1 MSDLS
6 PSSHRSPP
14 LELLSPAGTW
24 ECARAA
30 VANGAD
36 AIYFGLQKFNAR
48 LRASN
53 FSDEDLPDLM
63 VFLHQHGVRGFV
75 AMNTLIFTRELDEAA
90 DQLRR
95 LQAAGVDAIIVQ
107 DLGLIRMARAVAPR
121 LEIHAST
128 QMTLTSPEGLQF
140 IDAGLGLDRAVLAR
154 ELSLR
159 ELKKFAAADPAAAA
173 HGVPLEVFVHGAL
186 CVAYS
191 GQCLTSEALG
201 QRSAN
206 RGECAQACRMP
217 YQLVVDGEIR
227 DLGDQRYLLSP
238 QDLAAINEIPSLINA
253 GVRSFKIEGR
263 LKTPEYVASV
273 TRAYRAAID
282 AATAAAEPEPEPE
295 PEPESEPESG
305 GAAESPKA
313 SVPPKS
319 LAAAGE
325 QAAAE
330 RLRYELEMAFSRGLS
345 TGWMHGV
352 NHQELVHARYGK
364 KRGALLGTVVRTG
377 ADWVELR
384 LVAPVMAGD
393 GVVFENPADTDREM
407 GGRIFQLDQNRLYF
421 DRRASVNPERVMP
434 GTRVFKTDDPR
445 LNAELRSTFAG
456 VGSAPGRVP
465 VFLRITG
472 RVGERLCVQAG
483 AEFPNGASPQC
494 VVESSLPLVA
504 ARTRPLTQA
513 VAEEQMGRLGGTPFH
528 LAGLHFE
535 VEDGVMLPLSEL
547 NRMRR
552 ELVDVMPGPW
562 GVRPDAA
569 GNFPVVSAVPRVAE
583 AAVATEEEAAV
594 AAPQLTVLC
603 RSLEQIEVALGCGV
617 KTIYADFEDI
627 RRGAQA
633 VALVRA
639 GEGGSRLLLATPR
652 IQKAGE
658 EGFFKVIERAE
669 PDGVLIRNL
678 GAIRYF
684 SSRPHLVRV
693 GDFSLNVANPL
704 TADFFMSHGL
714 QRLTVSYDL
723 NLPQVVDLVRGAPP
737 SWFEVTLHQHMPMF
751 HMEHCVF
758 AAFMSQGRDYTDCGR
773 PCEKHRV
780 ELRDRVGQLH
790 PLLADVGCRNTLF
803 RGQAQTGARFYSEL
817 KTNGIRH
824 FRVEL
829 LRENAAGT
837 RTILEAYQRLLA
849 GADDGGTLWQKLR
862 ATSQLG
868 VTEGTLVS
876 A

>member
-1 MSDLS
+1 
-6 PSSHRSPP
+6 
-14 LELLSPAGTW
+14 
-24 ECARAA
+24 
-30 VANGAD
+30 V
-36 AIYFGLQKFNAR
+36 
-48 LRASN
+48 
-53 FSDEDLPDLM
+53 
-63 VFLHQHGVRGFV
+63 
-75 AMNTLIFTRELDEAA
+75 
-90 DQLRR
+90 
-95 LQAAGVDAIIVQ
+95 
-107 DLGLIRMARAVAPR
+107 
-121 LEIHAST
+121 
-128 QMTLTSPEGLQF
+128 
-140 IDAGLGLDRAVLAR
+140 
-154 ELSLR
+154 
-159 ELKKFAAADPAAAA
+159 
-173 HGVPLEVFVHGAL
+173 
-186 CVAYS
+186 
-191 GQCLTSEALG
+191 
-201 QRSAN
+201 
-206 RGECAQACRMP
+206 
-217 YQLVVDGEIR
+217 
-227 DLGDQRYLLSP
+227 
-238 QDLAAINEIPSLINA
+238 
-253 GVRSFKIEGR
+253 
-263 LKTPEYVASV
+263 
-273 TRAYRAAID
+273 
-282 AATAAAEPEPEPE
+282 
-295 PEPESEPESG
+295 
-305 GAAESPKA
+305 

-483 AEFPNGASPQC
+483 AEFPNGAAPQC

-603 RSLEQIEVALGCGV
+603 RSLEQIEVALECGV

-627 RRGAQA
+627 RRGAEA

>member
-1 MSDLS
+1 
-6 PSSHRSPP
+6 
-14 LELLSPAGTW
+14 
-24 ECARAA
+24 
-30 VANGAD
+30 
-36 AIYFGLQKFNAR
+36 
-48 LRASN
+48 
-53 FSDEDLPDLM
+53 
-63 VFLHQHGVRGFV
+63 
-75 AMNTLIFTRELDEAA
+75 
-90 DQLRR
+90 
-95 LQAAGVDAIIVQ
+95 
-107 DLGLIRMARAVAPR
+107 
-121 LEIHAST
+121 
-128 QMTLTSPEGLQF
+128 
-140 IDAGLGLDRAVLAR
+140 
-154 ELSLR
+154 
-159 ELKKFAAADPAAAA
+159 
-173 HGVPLEVFVHGAL
+173 
-186 CVAYS
+186 
-191 GQCLTSEALG
+191 
-201 QRSAN
+201 
-206 RGECAQACRMP
+206 
-217 YQLVVDGEIR
+217 
-227 DLGDQRYLLSP
+227 
-238 QDLAAINEIPSLINA
+238 
-253 GVRSFKIEGR
+253 
-263 LKTPEYVASV
+263 
-273 TRAYRAAID
+273 
-282 AATAAAEPEPEPE
+282 
-295 PEPESEPESG
+295 
-305 GAAESPKA
+305 
-313 SVPPKS
+313 
-319 LAAAGE
+319 
-325 QAAAE
+325 
-330 RLRYELEMAFSRGLS
+330 
-345 TGWMHGV
+345 
-352 NHQELVHARYGK
+352 
-364 KRGALLGTVVRTG
+364 
-377 ADWVELR
+377 
-384 LVAPVMAGD
+384 
-393 GVVFENPADTDREM
+393 M

-483 AEFPNGASPQC
+483 AEFPNGALPQC

-583 AAVATEEEAAV
+583 AAVVTEEEAAV

-603 RSLEQIEVALGCGV
+603 RSLEQIEVALECGV

>member
-483 AEFPNGASPQC
+483 AEFPNGALPQC

-547 NRMRR
+547 NRIRR

-583 AAVATEEEAAV
+583 AAVVTEEEAAV

-603 RSLEQIEVALGCGV
+603 RSLEQIEVALECGV